1 MPLPGKIIKEFSK
14 AGDLQLFRLETLHEF
29 QCLRCQAQKKS
40 KLVAVPGGDWSKP
53 LCNGC
58 CGLLCRRRD
67 ERRYG
72 HKHRERDKKQRLF
85 LQATG
90 SKR

>member
-1 MPLPGKIIKEFSK
+1 MPPPGNIIKEFPK

-40 KLVAVPGGDWSKP
+40 KLVAVPGGDWSKL

-58 CGLLCRRRD
+58 YGLLMS
-67 ERRYG
+67 
-72 HKHRERDKKQRLF
+72 KKR
-85 LQATG
+85 
-90 SKR
+90 

>member
-1 MPLPGKIIKEFSK
+1 MPPPGNIIKEFPK

-40 KLVAVPGGDWSKP
+40 KLVTVPGDDWSKL

-58 CGLLCRRRD
+58 YGLLMS
-67 ERRYG
+67 
-72 HKHRERDKKQRLF
+72 KKR
-85 LQATG
+85 
-90 SKR
+90 